1 KPGERYDAPA
11 HPHGTQELL
20 HVVRG
25 RLALAFGDVSYV
37 IETGGSAVAHTD
49 RPHAYA
55 CEGRHPAHFMMVV
68 AEWHTRGRDAR
79 HPSDRRSRRGLRTP
93 QVSRC

>member
-1 KPGERYDAPA
+1 MLELWRWELKPGERYEAPA

-49 RPHAYA
+49 RPH
-55 CEGRHPAHFMMVV
+55 GRH
-68 AEWHTRGRDAR
+68 GRSID
-79 HPSDRRSRRGLRTP
+79 DRER
-93 QVSRC
+93 